1 MRNGRGRESRGLAR
15 GGLVV
20 VRFRAVELSSRVGGW
35 IRARTVPLII
45 LRGRN
50 RRVKLLH
57 LSDWH
62 LGCVTRNVSRQ
73 PDHETVI
80 HEILEVARQ
89 ERPDLILHT
98 GDLFDQARPGY
109 ETLQFGIDAL
119 QELAAISPTVVLA
132 GNHDSTALFRV
143 FQRLV
148 GSGGRLRFVDRAL
161 PPDQGG
167 ILEFPGRGD
176 DRIRVAPL
184 PFVHQNR
191 MVEAFDDPATWMAS
205 YADRIQ
211 RIESALGRGLQE
223 GYDPARDILLFA
235 AHLHVGGAVFSNS
248 ERAIHVTDSYSTLAQ
263 HLPPVTYAA
272 FGHIHRPQ
280 PLPGS
285 LVQGRYAGSPLPIDF
300 GEIEEQKSVVLVEA
314 DPGHPAQVRLIPL
327 SGGRPLR
334 RFAGTLEELA
344 RAAAELDGLCSLT
357 IHTRERVPE
366 LSDRVRELLPRSV
379 LLEVIE
385 QASDSRLTP
394 LTAET
399 AEGEETGLESL
410 FREYLAERGTHNAGA
425 DSVAALFENLLGALA
440 NEQSIRLADLDPLI
454 QMADSPPK
462 VTP

>member
-1 MRNGRGRESRGLAR
+1 M
-15 GGLVV
+15 
-20 VRFRAVELSSRVGGW
+20 
-35 IRARTVPLII
+35 
-45 LRGRN
+45 
-50 RRVKLLH
+50 KLLH

-73 PDHETVI
+73 PDHEAVI
-80 HEILEVARQ
+80 GEILEIARR
-89 ERPDLILHT
+89 EKPDLILHT

-109 ETLQFGIDAL
+109 ETLQLGIDAL
-119 QELAAISPTVVLA
+119 QELAAIGPTVVLA

-143 FQRLV
+143 FQRL
-148 GSGGRLRFVDRAL
+148 GGTGGRLRFVDRAL

-167 ILEFPGRGD
+167 ILEFAGRGD
-176 DRIRVAPL
+176 ERIRVAPL

-191 MVEAFDDPATWMAS
+191 MIEAFDDPATWMAS

-223 GYDPARDILLFA
+223 GYDPARDILVFA

-285 LVQGRYAGSPLPIDF
+285 LVQGRYAGSPIPIDF
-300 GEIEEQKSVVLVEA
+300 GEIEENKSVVLVEA
-314 DPGHPAQVRLIPL
+314 EPGRPAEVSMIPL

-334 RFAGTLEELA
+334 KFAGTLEELG
-344 RAAAELDGLCSLT
+344 RAATELEGLCSLT
-357 IHTRERVPE
+357 IHTRERVAD

-385 QASDSRLTP
+385 QASDRQLTP
-394 LTAET
+394 LAVQAVED
-399 AEGEETGLESL
+399 EEMGMEAL
-410 FREYLAERGTHNAGA
+410 FREYLEEKGTQSAGA
-425 DSVAALFENLLGALA
+425 DSVAALFENLFGALA
-440 NEQSIRLADLDPLI
+440 NEQPIQLADLDPLI
-454 QMADSPPK
+454 QLADSPRG
-462 VTP
+462 VDS